1 MSHLVSQVAQQL
13 QVTLKVLEKKT
24 HKEFRKNF
32 NKRLLLRN
40 NNKTTIKF
48 NSNQRNMT
56 SKLKSK
62 KRILK
67 KEIWKSKQSQNKILL
82 KWWKIDF

>member
-1 MSHLVSQVAQQL
+1 MNHPVSQVAQQL
-13 QVTLKVLEKKT
+13 QATLKVLEKKT
-24 HKEFRKNF
+24 QKEFRKNF

-56 SKLKSK
+56 SRLKSK
-62 KRILK
+62 KRTLQ
-67 KEIWKSKQSQNKILL
+67 KEIWKSKQSQNKISL
-82 KWWKIDF
+82 KWWNIDF